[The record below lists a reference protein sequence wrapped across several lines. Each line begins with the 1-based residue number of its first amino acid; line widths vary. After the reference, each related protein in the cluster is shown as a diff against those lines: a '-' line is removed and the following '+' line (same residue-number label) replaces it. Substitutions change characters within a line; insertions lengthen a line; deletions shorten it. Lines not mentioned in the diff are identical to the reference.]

1 MSKKEKLTS
10 FDRLVLF
17 TITYSSHFDFALT
30 ASEVLERLPVMADFD
45 FLLGRKKKSSSKEIK
60 KNSKK
65 IKTSLNKLL
74 SLGLIKNK
82 NNYYFLKKI
91 DLELR
96 KNKERFIKEKSK
108 EAQVFVDFAKKIP
121 FIKAIYL
128 TGSAAVNN
136 AAEEDDLDFLIICQP
151 NTIWL
156 SRFLLILLTKMKG
169 KQPHLDNNLNNRLES
184 KNAWCLNMWLD
195 QSNLS
200 IPKER
205 RSIYEAYEVLQM
217 KLIYDRYDLA
227 EQLFSAN
234 KWLNSYLDFSNKS
247 LLKNNKK
254 ISYEKNIVL
263 SVLNGVLYYLQI
275 AYRSIFYND
284 NGFLVSKDQ
293 AYFNS
298 SNFRD
303 KILKNISNKLIH

>member
-1 MSKKEKLTS
+1 LT
-10 FDRLVLF
+10 DHE
-17 TITYSSHFDFALT
+17 I
-30 ASEVLERLPVMADFD
+30 LERLPVTADYA
-45 FLLGRKKKSSSKEIK
+45 FLFGKKKKISSKKIK

-65 IKTSLNKLL
+65 INTSLNKLL

-91 DLELR
+91 DLESR
-96 KNKERFIKEKSK
+96 KKRSK
-108 EAQVFVDFAKKIP
+108 YIADKKKAISEFVILAQKIP
-121 FIKAIYL
+121 FIKNIYL
-128 TGSAAVNN
+128 TGSTAADN
-136 AAEEDDLDFLIICQP
+136 AREEDDLDFLIICQP

-169 KQPHLDNNLNNRLES
+169 KQPHLDNNLANREET

-200 IPKER
+200 IPKKR

-217 KLIYDRYDLA
+217 KLIYDQDGSA
-227 EQLFSAN
+227 EQLFLAN
-234 KWLNSYLDFSNKS
+234 KWLNSYLDFPNKS
-247 LLKNNKK
+247 LLKANKS
-254 ISYEKNIVL
+254 ISYKKNIVL
-263 SVLNGVLYYLQI
+263 SVLNWFLYYLQI

-303 KILKNISNKLIH
+303 KILKNISNKLIY